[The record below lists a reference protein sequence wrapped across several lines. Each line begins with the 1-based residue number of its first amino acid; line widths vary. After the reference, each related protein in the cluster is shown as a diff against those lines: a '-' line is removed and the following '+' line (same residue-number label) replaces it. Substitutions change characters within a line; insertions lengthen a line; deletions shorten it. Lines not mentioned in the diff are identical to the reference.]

1 MSVALAKQ
9 IPAAWQPA
17 LAPVAESARFA
28 QLSGFLDAELLAG
41 KTVYPPREHWFAA
54 LADLAPDDVRV
65 VILGQD
71 PYHGAGEAHGL
82 SFSVP
87 HGVKTPPSLRNIWQ
101 EIARDL
107 GVTPAQHGNLAGWSR
122 QGVLLLNSVLT
133 VEADRA
139 GSHAKRG
146 WEALTDAVIAE
157 LAQRHEGLVFMLWG
171 AYAQKKAAHVD
182 VRRHCVLTSA
192 HPSPL
197 SAYRGFL
204 GNGHFSKANAYLEQH
219 GKALI
224 DWAQVE

>member
-1 MSVALAKQ
+1 MSSSLAIQ
-9 IPAAWQPA
+9 IPEAWRPK
-17 LAPVAESARFA
+17 LTTVSESERFA
-28 QLSGFLDAELLAG
+28 QLSGFLDAELVAG
-41 KTVYPPREHWFAA
+41 KAIYPPREHWFAA
-54 LADLAPDDVRV
+54 LAELAPEDVRV

-71 PYHGAGEAHGL
+71 PYHGEGEAHGL

-87 HGVKTPPSLRNIWQ
+87 LGVRTPPSLRNIWQ

-107 GVTPAQHGNLAGWSR
+107 GVTPPQHGNLKGWAK

-157 LAQRHEGLVFMLWG
+157 LAQRHDGLVFMLWG
-171 AYAQKKAAHVD
+171 AYAQKKATHVD
-182 VRRHCVLTSA
+182 ASRHCVLASA

-204 GNGHFSKANAYLEQH
+204 GNGHFSAANAYLEQH
-219 GKALI
+219 GKAPI
-224 DWAQVE
+224 DWARVE

>member
-1 MSVALAKQ
+1 MPAL
-9 IPAAWQPA
+9 PASWQPL
-17 LAPVAESARFA
+17 LAAHAASPHWQRLGDFLA
-28 QLSGFLDAELLAG
+28 QELAAG
-41 KTVYPPREHWFAA
+41 KTIHPAREHWFAA
-54 LADLAPDDVRV
+54 LEAVAPQDVRV

-107 GVTPAQHGNLAGWSR
+107 GHTPPPHGNLAGWAS

-139 GSHAKRG
+139 GSHAKQG
-146 WEALTDAVIAE
+146 WEAFTDCLIE
-157 LAQRHEGLVFMLWG
+157 QLAAARSNLVFMLWG
-171 AYAQKKAAHVD
+171 AYAARKAARID
-182 VRRHCVLTSA
+182 ASRHLLLHSA

-204 GNGHFSKANAYLEQH
+204 GNGHFSAANAYL
-219 GKALI
+219 A
-224 DWAQVE
+224 AQGLATINWERV

>member
-1 MSVALAKQ
+1 MAGQ
-9 IPAAWQPA
+9 IPAAWQGP
-17 LAPVAESARFA
+17 
-28 QLSGFLDAELLAG
+28 LSGVTAKPAFDALSRFLDAELAAG
-41 KTVYPPREHWFAA
+41 KTIYPPRANWFAA

-87 HGVKTPPSLRNIWQ
+87 HGVRTPPSLRNIWQ

-107 GVTPAQHGNLAGWSR
+107 GITPPQHGNLAGWSG

-139 GSHAKRG
+139 GSHARRG

-157 LAQRHEGLVFMLWG
+157 LALRHEHLVFMLWG

-182 VRRHCVLTSA
+182 AQRHCVLASA

-204 GNGHFSKANAYLEQH
+204 GNGHFSAANAYLEQH
-219 GKALI
+219 GKAPV
-224 DWAQVE
+224 DWARVE